1 MNTSQLPP
9 IQPTTLTR
17 VQPRWVVPLGV
28 AAAAAVSLIVFV
40 SLSARREAAAPRDA
54 QGAVFEPA
62 PPALAPLNTAVAPE
76 AAAPDFGIP
85 APHLSGAGEMP
96 QGPETSAGRAFTPA
110 SEAEVRRDQ
119 RWRSPSL
126 IIDLSGAPVAAAPQA
141 TLAAAARPAL
151 AMGAAASGDERRGG
165 DEAFAR
171 RLSGETAVEAR
182 SSRLADPSRTAPQGT
197 IVPAVLETAINSDLP
212 GFARAVV
219 SRDVRAFD
227 GATVVIPRGSKLIG
241 QYRNAVA
248 AGQSR
253 AFVVWTRLLRPD
265 GVTIDLASPAADALG
280 RGGLQGKTDQHFFQR
295 FGAAILLSVVSG
307 ATTRGTGDTVVIGSA
322 QDASRIAEIALQKQI
337 DIPPTI
343 KVAQGAPIRVFVAR
357 DLVFDGPAQ

>member
-1 MNTSQLPP
+1 MNASQLPP
-9 IQPTTLTR
+9 LQPTSLTR

-28 AAAAAVSLIVFV
+28 AAAAGAGLIVFV
-40 SLSARREAAAPRDA
+40 NLSARREAPTA
-54 QGAVFEPA
+54 QGPAAVFEPA
-62 PPALAPLNTAVAPE
+62 PPPLEPMAP
-76 AAAPDFGIP
+76 AAAPAQTPPDFGIP
-85 APHLSGAGEMP
+85 APHLSGAS
-96 QGPETSAGRAFTPA
+96 ETVRPMEPGDARSYSAS
-110 SEAEVRRDQ
+110 SEQADRREQ
-119 RWRSPSL
+119 RWRSASL
-126 IIDLSGAPVAAAPQA
+126 IVDLAGPSAPAASP
-141 TLAAAARPAL
+141 AAGGMIANPAL
-151 AMGAAASGDERRGG
+151 PVSAGAGEDRRGG

-171 RLSGETAVEAR
+171 RLAAETTGEAR
-182 SSRLADPSRTAPQGT
+182 SSRLADPARTAPQGT

-227 GATVVIPRGSKLIG
+227 GTTVVIPRGSKLVG
-241 QYRNAVA
+241 QYRNGVA

-307 ATTRGTGDTVVIGSA
+307 ATTRSTGDTVVIGSA

-357 DLVFDGPAQ
+357 DLVFESPAR

>member
-1 MNTSQLPP
+1 MSGSQLPP
-9 IQPTTLTR
+9 FQPTSLTR

-28 AAAAAVSLIVFV
+28 AAAAAAGVIVFV
-40 SLSARREAAAPRDA
+40 NLSARREAPTT
-54 QGAVFEPA
+54 QSPTAVFEPA
-62 PPALAPLNTAVAPE
+62 PPPLEPMAP
-76 AAAPDFGIP
+76 AAAPMEATPDFGIP
-85 APHLSGAGEMP
+85 APHLSGAS
-96 QGPETSAGRAFTPA
+96 ETARPMEAGDARSYSTSVEQAGRR
-110 SEAEVRRDQ
+110 EQ
-119 RWRSPSL
+119 RWRSASL
-126 IIDLSGAPVAAAPQA
+126 IVDLAGPS
-141 TLAAAARPAL
+141 AAAASPAAGGMIANPSL
-151 AMGAAASGDERRGG
+151 PVSAGAGEDRRGG

-171 RLSGETAVEAR
+171 RLAAETTGEAR
-182 SSRLADPSRTAPQGT
+182 SSRLADPARTAPQGT

-227 GATVVIPRGSKLIG
+227 GTTVVIPRGSKLVG
-241 QYRNAVA
+241 QYRNGVA

-307 ATTRGTGDTVVIGSA
+307 ATTRSTGDTVVIGSA

-357 DLVFDGPAQ
+357 DLVFESPAT

>member
-1 MNTSQLPP
+1 MSPSQLPP

-17 VQPRWVVPLGV
+17 DQSRWVVPLGV
-28 AAAAAVSLIVFV
+28 AAAAMAGVIVFV
-40 SLSARREAAAPRDA
+40 SLSGRREAPAPSDS

-62 PPALAPLNTAVAPE
+62 PPALAPLTT
-76 AAAPDFGIP
+76 AAASEAPTPDFGIP
-85 APHLSGAGEMP
+85 APHLSGAGEMS
-96 QGPETSAGRAFTPA
+96 QSPEPMDGRPFQSATDANG
-110 SEAEVRRDQ
+110 RRDQ

-126 IIDLSGAPVAAAPQA
+126 IVDLSGAPVAAAPQA
-141 TLAAAARPAL
+141 TPAAPAAPALAVAAAAAN
-151 AMGAAASGDERRGG
+151 DERRGG

-171 RLSGETAVEAR
+171 RLSGETAAEAR
-182 SSRLADPSRTAPQGT
+182 SSRLSDPSRTAPQGT

-227 GATVVIPRGSKLIG
+227 GATIVIPRGSKLIG

-357 DLVFDGPAQ
+357 DLVFESPAR